1 MKEEQIRDFILY
13 IFNED
18 KYKNNGEYSYVIQI
32 FINTLKSLLPSEDI
46 VGTRVDYNRFEKE
59 MKLWYYYKNGQNLC
73 IENSIYVA
81 DENIYWSGIDDSVYA
96 RLSPIVFANESWKIA
111 RDEILKYVLFTTGN
125 IQTILQ
131 SLLVSKLLFLII
143 CNECKC
149 EIGDLKEEI
158 ISFSQKEFLE
168 KYNSYFMVS
177 LVNYPGN
184 FSVEFE
190 RSRIDIINL
199 LNGFSTSKYG
209 VLNESIEV
217 LKGKNCADSMNLF
230 SKGLC
235 FLLRGGSRTSGKLE
249 KNDLANN
256 FFNYL
261 IRLRKGRIDPKNLRI
276 DEYILPDIF
285 KINEGECFYHSL
297 LNNSKVIKREEN
309 NNEIIVYVKTK
320 IGVYKFKKSNGPR

>member
-1 MKEEQIRDFILY
+1 MKEEQIRDFILS

-18 KYKNNGEYSYVIQI
+18 KYRNNGEYSYIIQI

-46 VGTRVDYNRFEKE
+46 VGTGVDYNRFEKE

-73 IENSIYVA
+73 IENGIYVT
-81 DENIYWSGIDDSVYA
+81 DENIYWNGIDDSVYI
-96 RLSPIVFANESWKIA
+96 RLSPIVFANESWETA

-143 CNECKC
+143 CSEGKF

-168 KYNSYFMVS
+168 KYNSCFRVS
-177 LVNYPGN
+177 FANYPGN
-184 FSVEFE
+184 FSIEFE

-217 LKGKNCADSMNLF
+217 LKEENYADGLNLF
-230 SKGLC
+230 SKGLY
-235 FLLRGGSRTSGKLE
+235 FMMRGENRTSGKLE

-256 FFNYL
+256 FSNYL
-261 IRLRKGRIDPKNLRI
+261 IRLRKSRIDPKNLRI

-297 LNNSKVIKREEN
+297 LNNSTVIKREEN
-309 NNEIIVYVKTK
+309 DNEIIVHVKTK
-320 IGVYKFKKSNGPR
+320 VGVYRFKKIKGPK